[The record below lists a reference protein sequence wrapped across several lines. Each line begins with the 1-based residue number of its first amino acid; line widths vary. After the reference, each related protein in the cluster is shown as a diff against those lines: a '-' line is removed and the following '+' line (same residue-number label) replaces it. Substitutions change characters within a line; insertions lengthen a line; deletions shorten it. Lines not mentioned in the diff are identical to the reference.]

1 MSISGEINTLCIEGY
16 LHRLVPALP
25 GSSVRRALYVSREIN
40 DLLSGP
46 WTAPDQEYRWGRARA
61 DLEVFVEDQRIVVP
75 RDSRRARSAYMGQLQ
90 PPSDEVWDIRCRD
103 PKPGIRILGR
113 FAERDVFIAL
123 VWKER
128 LQLRDFGSRE
138 WRDAILECKTNWQHL
153 FHAYQPMT
161 GNYPHEYISDAVFNR
176 DS

>member
-1 MSISGEINTLCIEGY
+1 MSISDEINGLCTEGR

-25 GSSVRRALYVSREIN
+25 GSRIRRALYVSQEIN
-40 DLLSGP
+40 DLLLGP
-46 WTAPDQEYRWGRARA
+46 WADLTHEYRWNRARA
-61 DLEVFVEDQRIVVP
+61 DLDSFVEHQRIVVP

-90 PPSDEVWDIRCRD
+90 PPSNEVWEIRCRD

-128 LQLRDFGSRE
+128 LQLHDLDSRE
-138 WRDAILECKTNWQHL
+138 WRDAILECKTKWQHL

-161 GNYPHEYISDAVFNR
+161 GNYPHEYISDAIFDR